1 MSTWTSV
8 NVILQGSILGSLL
21 SLIYI
26 NDLSDNLS
34 FNAKLFANNTSLFSV
49 IYYITVSAGRLQW
62 LGFSLEKYF

>member
-49 IYYITVSAGRLQW
+49 IYYITIPAGRLQ
-62 LGFSLEKYF
+62 